1 MAYSVNNAPPNA
13 HPNWRIFDPGDS
25 ILKSVTRMA
34 VAYELLQLLINAIS
48 EYNATNT
55 IQLPTFE
62 LAVDGDAGSFTASG
76 SVPFKILVDATSGE
90 QTKKAVS
97 YLNDN
102 LAWVT
107 PTTGDLAGID
117 NPYDALIYMC
127 RQILRLN
134 DAIRA
139 GGLINSASG
148 LVTLTTDDTAREH
161 QFTFGV
167 QTVAV
172 VNADGTVGNQIQEH
186 GLVADMQAGILV

>member
-13 HPNWRIFDPGDS
+13 HPNWRVFNPGDS
-25 ILKSVTRMA
+25 ILNSTSRMA
-34 VAYELLQLLINAIS
+34 AANELLQLIINAIS

-62 LAVDGDAGSFTASG
+62 LSIDGDAGAFTASG
-76 SVPFKILVDATSGE
+76 SIPFKILVDAQSGE
-90 QTKKAVS
+90 QTKKSVN

-102 LAWVT
+102 LSWTT
-107 PTTGDLAGID
+107 PTSGDLANID
-117 NPYDALIYMC
+117 NPYDALVYMI

-134 DAIRA
+134 DVIRA

-148 LVTLTTDDTAREH
+148 LVTMTTDDTAREH

-172 VNADGTVGNQIQEH
+172 VGANGTVTNLIQEH
-186 GLVADMQAGILV
+186 GVIADMQAGILA